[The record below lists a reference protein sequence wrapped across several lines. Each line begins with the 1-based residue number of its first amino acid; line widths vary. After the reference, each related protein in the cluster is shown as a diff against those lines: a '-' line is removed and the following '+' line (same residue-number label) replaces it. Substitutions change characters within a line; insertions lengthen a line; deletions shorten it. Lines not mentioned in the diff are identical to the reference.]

1 MRAEPSDRGMMFCTE
16 PLPKERSPMI
26 RARFWSRRAPATI
39 SEAEAEPALM
49 ITTTGTSMSPAW
61 SLAS

>member
-1 MRAEPSDRGMMFCTE
+1 
-16 PLPKERSPMI
+16 MI